1 MSLINAVGR
10 IETTGSGYLKF
21 DRNVGRTALEYP
33 RLVMSARTGMMHRT
47 LSSYLVWYRI
57 PCLFYCEATFP
68 ANSVCIP
75 SSKFEYVQYCTSVTY
90 DTVVSLIN
98 YHRFK
103 YCSTFHLH
111 TYASGT
117 NFCATVHSTP
127 EWSYSVTHTHIHKVI

>member
-1 MSLINAVGR
+1 MSLINAIGR

-90 DTVVSLIN
+90 DTVVSIIN
-98 YHRFK
+98 YHRFNT
-103 YCSTFHLH
+103 C
-111 TYASGT
+111 
-117 NFCATVHSTP
+117 FCATVDSTP
-127 EWSYSVTHTHIHKVI
+127 EWSYSVTHTHKAILISTSIYV